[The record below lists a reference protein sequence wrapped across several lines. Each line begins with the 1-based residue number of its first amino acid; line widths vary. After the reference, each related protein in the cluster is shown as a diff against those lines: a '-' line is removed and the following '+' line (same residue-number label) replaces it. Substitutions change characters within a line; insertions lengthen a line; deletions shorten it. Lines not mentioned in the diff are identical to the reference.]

1 MMLQGVS
8 PGIGNSGEAAA
19 TAVSVQPNETAAASA
34 ELASGGG
41 GGGFSEDERGRIEEG
56 GRNSGGNRWPRQET
70 LALLK
75 IRSDMDVAFR
85 DSSLKGPLWDEVSRK
100 LAELGYHRSAKKC
113 KEKFENVYKYH
124 KRTKEGRTSK
134 ADGKTYR
141 FFDQLQAL
149 EANPTAGSH
158 HQQPLSLPPPQPVLS
173 KPPPQVS
180 TMPNTSTITQI
191 LPSVVTPVNI
201 SVSHQNNVDPISV
214 AAPAVAM
221 PSMNI
226 NHVGGFPF
234 SQLNISASTNSSSS
248 STSSDDEPPER
259 RRNRKRKWKE
269 FFGRLMKEVIDKQE
283 ELQSKFLDTLER
295 RERDRMAREEA
306 WRIQE
311 MAKMKREHDLLVQ
324 ERSMVAA
331 KDAAV
336 ITFLQK
342 ITEQNPSTVIPQMP
356 AMQLLQQQQQQNQ
369 PPPPLPPPSSVQPPP
384 PMQQQHQQQS
394 QPPPPPPPQ
403 VLQQQQQP
411 ISPLS
416 AVPLPAPV
424 SLSTP
429 APPPPVVRN
438 LDNGGGGENMLQPSP
453 SRWPKAEI
461 NALIKLRTTLDTK
474 YQESGPKGPL
484 WEEISSAMKKLGYNR
499 NAKRCKEKW
508 ENINKYY
515 KKVKE
520 SSKKRPEDSKTCPY
534 FHQLDAIYR
543 EKATSSNNNNNNNS
557 NPAFAVKPE
566 NQMAPIMAR
575 PEQQWPLPAVVQEQH
590 HHLQQQHHHH
600 QQQQQQQQQQRHNQQ
615 MKTNESTGIED
626 HQHADDDDD
635 YDEEDEDDDEE
646 EGEGEGEGGEYEIV
660 PNKTSSMAAVE

>member
-1 MMLQGVS
+1 MMLHGAPPGLTNNPGDS
-8 PGIGNSGEAAA
+8 PAASTQPHDTAA
-19 TAVSVQPNETAAASA
+19 TVSGGGA
-34 ELASGGG
+34 ELAGSGGS
-41 GGGFSEDERGRIEEG
+41 GFSEDERGRIDDG

-149 EANPTAGSH
+149 EGS
-158 HQQPLSLPPPQPVLS
+158 PATPV
-173 KPPPQVS
+173 QVS
-180 TMPNTSTITQI
+180 PMPNTQV
-191 LPSVVTPVNI
+191 PSVVIPTNVTNATG
-201 SVSHQNNVDPISV
+201 SHQNNVDPISV
-214 AAPAVAM
+214 AAPAVTM
-221 PSMNI
+221 PATMSI
-226 NHVGGFPF
+226 NHVAGFPF
-234 SQLNISASTNSSSS
+234 SQLNLSVSTNSSSS
-248 STSSDDEPPER
+248 STSSDDDVAPER
-259 RRNRKRKWKE
+259 RRNKKRKWKE
-269 FFGRLMKEVIDKQE
+269 FFGKLMKEVIDKQE
-283 ELQSKFLDTLER
+283 ELQSKFLDSLER

-306 WRIQE
+306 WRMQE

-336 ITFLQK
+336 ISFLQK
-342 ITEQNPSTVIPQMP
+342 ITEQNPTTT
-356 AMQLLQQQQQQNQ
+356 
-369 PPPPLPPPSSVQPPP
+369 PPPP
-384 PMQQQHQQQS
+384 
-394 QPPPPPPPQ
+394 
-403 VLQQQQQP
+403 
-411 ISPLS
+411 
-416 AVPLPAPV
+416 AVK
-424 SLSTP
+424 
-429 APPPPVVRN
+429 N

-484 WEEISSAMKKLGYNR
+484 WEEISSAMRKLGYNR

-520 SSKKRPEDSKTCPY
+520 SSKKRPEDSKTQGDRKHCKCGSRV
-534 FHQLDAIYR
+534 A
-543 EKATSSNNNNNNNS
+543 E
-557 NPAFAVKPE
+557 AVLSV
-566 NQMAPIMAR
+566 R
-575 PEQQWPLPAVVQEQH
+575 G
-590 HHLQQQHHHH
+590 
-600 QQQQQQQQQQRHNQQ
+600 
-615 MKTNESTGIED
+615 SGF
-626 HQHADDDDD
+626 
-635 YDEEDEDDDEE
+635 
-646 EGEGEGEGGEYEIV
+646 G
-660 PNKTSSMAAVE
+660 